1 MSAKPKETT
10 YAEASQRLAEIL
22 AQLREGSVGIDDLA
36 AVVEEAA
43 QLLQHCRSKLR
54 AVELKVEKIAK
65 DLEDDAPEGDDP
77 FG

>member
-1 MSAKPKETT
+1 MSAKPQETT
-10 YAEASQRLAEIL
+10 YAQASERLTEIL

-54 AVELKVEKIAK
+54 AVEMKVEKIAK
-65 DLEDDAPEGDDP
+65 DLEDDAPDSDDP